1 MSERL
6 FTFTESELE
15 RLIKRSVT
23 AALREHQTLNA
34 LGKVLVEADHVT
46 KTRDLSPKTISQNK
60 KITKYNERGHRKL
73 LMTLEDVEVIQ
84 NRKRGDK

>member
-1 MSERL
+1 MDRL
-6 FTFTESELE
+6 LQISESELT
-15 RLIKRSVT
+15 RIIQRAVS

-34 LGKVLVEADHVT
+34 LGNVLIEADHVT

-60 KITKYNERGHRKL
+60 KIVKYNQTGKRKL
-73 LMTLEDVEVIQ
+73 LMKLEDIEVIQ